1 MKTWEALKAADE
13 GKKIRRKYWMKGVYS
28 IKEESSWA
36 GDTALVTRHRRGTCE
51 CVSLER
57 RHFKGREYKIITI
70 AQKPGNE
77 YIQ

>member
-1 MKTWEALKAADE
+1 
-13 GKKIRRKYWMKGVYS
+13 MKGVYS

-57 RHFKGREYKIITI
+57 IEWDDIFADDTVKYPNAKQKYRFEKIT
-70 AQKPGNE
+70 N
-77 YIQ
+77 